1 MTEVDEYV
9 DEIPAAT
16 RPLFDRVRGLITE
29 VAPDAAES
37 IAYKMPT
44 YRTDTGG
51 IHLAAWKHGVSLYGW
66 DEAANAVFLE
76 RHPGTSSGRGTL
88 KITNRVAGTIT
99 DDELRDLLRTA
110 LFRTGGPAAPR
121 T

>member
-1 MTEVDEYV
+1 MTDVEEYV
-9 DEIPAAT
+9 DEIPAGT

-37 IAYKMPT
+37 ISYKMPT
-44 YRTDTGG
+44 YRTPTGG

-66 DEAANAVFLE
+66 DEAANAAFLE
-76 RHPGTSSGRGTL
+76 RHPGMSSGRGTL
-88 KITNRVAGTIT
+88 KIANRAAATIT
-99 DDELRDLLRTA
+99 DDELRELLRTA
-110 LFRTGGPAAPR
+110 LFRSGGPAAPR